1 MTPAK
6 HKRKTHDMP
15 VRDNPKSRQ
24 ERRRQQ
30 RRQQIARQERRRQST
45 RRWYLIGG
53 LALVLVLLGGGGAGA
68 YFAFAHSDSGLS
80 PGGAIDGISCGGSEM
95 LNYHIHAHLTLYQN
109 GRAVPVPA
117 YVGIPYS
124 SAINASGQHTC
135 FYWLHTHDA
144 SGVVHIESPTHD
156 LYTLGQFFDIW
167 HYTSL
172 WDAQGGLAG
181 PAGLV
186 VDSSFVNALR
196 SAKPGEIHVCVGGKY
211 VGSNYRSITLS
222 VHKLITVEIGTP
234 LKPPTTH
241 YTFPAG
247 E

>member
-1 MTPAK
+1 
-6 HKRKTHDMP
+6 MP
-15 VRDNPKSRQ
+15 VREKAQSEQ

-30 RRQQIARQERRRQST
+30 RRQQLVRQQRRRAT
-45 RRWYLIGG
+45 RRWSIIGG
-53 LALVLVLLGGGGAGA
+53 VALLLVLLGGGGA
-68 YFAFAHSDSGLS
+68 YFAFAHANSGS
-80 PGGAIDGISCGGSEM
+80 QPARAIDGIPCGGSEV
-95 LNYHIHAHLTLYQN
+95 LNYHIHAHLTLYKD
-109 GRAVPVPA
+109 GKPVPVPA

-124 SAINASGQHTC
+124 AAINVGGQHTC

-186 VDSSFVNALR
+186 VDSSFVTALR
-196 SAKPGEIHVCVGGKY
+196 SAKPGEIHVYVGGKY
-211 VGSNYRSITLS
+211 VGSNYQSITLTK
-222 VHKLITVEIGTP
+222 HKLITVEIGTP
-234 LKPPTTH
+234 RKPPTTH

-247 E
+247 G